1 MESNVLLERARQAI
15 AQGHGRAAADLLRML
30 ETQQPHD
37 PHVQEL
43 LAIHRL
49 KAGDAAGSL
58 NHLQLAVEFAHPDPA
73 FLCGLARLAHA
84 LGNLEL
90 AQELFQR
97 AVNIDDTH
105 VDGWWLC
112 AHVQAARGLWLQAL
126 ASLRRA
132 YELCRGDRK
141 ILEKLVD
148 LELDHG
154 LPDDGVQVVQQ
165 WAQLNP
171 FQVDAQLKLGVVLGR
186 LFRHDDAVVHYRQ
199 ALKKLPDA
207 PDLWMALGQSLEYV
221 GDAQA
226 CVEAYRRALE
236 LRPGWALPIAGLL
249 DLTRKVSSEGILAKA
264 YEALADQGLS
274 NADRAVL
281 GYAVGKH
288 EDALGH
294 PAAAMSAWKMAN
306 AARQRQIGAFDTERL
321 LGLLERTEAAFPD
334 HAGTMNEEGCP
345 PSGMVLIV
353 GMPRSGTT
361 LVEQIIHSHTQAH
374 GAGELLDLTL
384 LANRLDA
391 GGKEWPEA
399 IHDLSVTQCAL
410 MAREYLRSA
419 RARADP
425 EAIRIVD
432 KAPLNFFFLGLAA
445 KLFPDLRVIWCRRD
459 PRDVAL
465 SIYAENF
472 SLDAPFSTCWD
483 GIAHYQS
490 AESRLMALWKK
501 VLRVPMLELSYEEM
515 VTKPEEQARR
525 LIDFIDLEWQEG
537 CLRFHAGQSVVQ
549 TPSRWQVREAVHTRS
564 VARWRSYQEDMEPF
578 MSHARAL
585 GIL

>member
-1 MESNVLLERARQAI
+1 M
-15 AQGHGRAAADLLRML
+15 
-30 ETQQPHD
+30 
-37 PHVQEL
+37 
-43 LAIHRL
+43 
-49 KAGDAAGSL
+49 
-58 NHLQLAVEFAHPDPA
+58 
-73 FLCGLARLAHA
+73 
-84 LGNLEL
+84 
-90 AQELFQR
+90 
-97 AVNIDDTH
+97 
-105 VDGWWLC
+105 
-112 AHVQAARGLWLQAL
+112 
-126 ASLRRA
+126 RRA
-132 YELCRGDRK
+132 YELRREDRK

-154 LPDDGVQVVQQ
+154 LPDDGIQAVQQ

-171 FQVDAQLKLGVVLGR
+171 LQVDAQLKLGVMLGR
-186 LFRHDDAVVHYRQ
+186 LSRHDDAVVHYRHV
-199 ALKKLPDA
+199 LKQLPDA

-221 GDAQA
+221 GDAKA
-226 CVEAYRRALE
+226 CVEAYRKALE

-249 DLTRKVSSEGILAKA
+249 DLMRKVPSEGILTEA

-274 NADRAVL
+274 DADRAIL

-294 PAAAMSAWKMAN
+294 PTAAMSAWKMAN
-306 AARQRQIGAFDTERL
+306 AARQRQIGVFDVERL
-321 LGLLERTEAAFPD
+321 LGLLERTEAAFLD
-334 HAGTMNEEGCP
+334 HDGAKDEESRP
-345 PSGMVLIV
+345 SSGMVLIV

-361 LVEQIIHSHTQAH
+361 LVEQIIHAHTQAH

-399 IHDLSVTQCAL
+399 IHDLPATQCTL
-410 MAREYLRSA
+410 MAKDYLRSA
-419 RARADP
+419 RAHAGP
-425 EAIRIVD
+425 GAIRIVD

-445 KLFPDLRVIWCRRD
+445 RLFPDLRVIWCRRD

-472 SLDAPFSTCWD
+472 SLDAPFSTCWE

-501 VLRVPMLELSYEEM
+501 VLQVPMLELSYEKV
-515 VTKPEEQARR
+515 VTKPEEHARR
-525 LIDFIDLEWQEG
+525 LIDFLDLEWEDG
-537 CLRFHAGQSVVQ
+537 CLRFHTAQSVVQ

-564 VARWRSYQEDMEPF
+564 IARWPSYQEDMEPF
-578 MSHARAL
+578 MSQARVL